1 MGKDLE
7 WTVHCTQ
14 GPRRNWT
21 VVITGSGVRGEGPG
35 RGRKLGGIR
44 RRAET
49 KLMEEW
55 KENVKRIRKRSEF
68 VVHES
73 ECVMIIIYKLRN

>member
-1 MGKDLE
+1 MDCSLYS
-7 WTVHCTQ
+7 
-14 GPRRNWT
+14 GPKKELD
-21 VVITGSGVRGEGPG
+21 SGNYWERGEGPG